1 MEGVLR
7 GKYRRMMG
15 RLIMNFKILLVSISR
30 NRLSCRSRVMLI
42 CLILSDLPGLFSQ
55 GDPVYLALNP
65 SSQNVSLDSKNYC
78 EIRNGLLNSYFSF
91 THKKTGRVAFMGGSI
106 TQNAGW
112 RDMICQYLKERFP
125 ETKFEFI
132 NAGISSTGS
141 TPGAFRFK
149 SDVLDKGEID
159 LLFEE
164 AAVNDRT
171 NMFDSTA
178 CIRGIEGIVSH
189 ARRANPFMDIVI
201 MYFVDP
207 DKMKDYNNGIIPY
220 EIKAHD
226 KVAEKYK
233 IPSVNLA
240 KEVTDRINNH
250 EFTWEKDFVDLHPSD
265 FGQKLYYNSIR
276 ILLESCWNQAE
287 KKSERV
293 PYQLPEMI
301 DKFSYINGEYVNIN
315 NAKPDH
321 DWTFIEN
328 WSPANSLVKHKMC
341 VNVPVLFSGKPGAE
355 FGLSFKGK
363 AIGICAVTGPDAGI
377 IKYSIDGKYSGTVDL
392 YTQWSSQYDLPWF
405 VIFEDELSKSDHF
418 LKLKISDKKNMQSEG
433 NACYIL
439 KFLVNR

>member
-1 MEGVLR
+1 MKKNNVILR
-7 GKYRRMMG
+7 FYCHV
-15 RLIMNFKILLVSISR
+15 FFFY
-30 NRLSCRSRVMLI
+30 
-42 CLILSDLPGLFSQ
+42 LILPNASGLFSQ
-55 GDPVYLALNP
+55 HTSEILFPDQIYQLTPLNAR
-65 SSQNVSLDSKNYC
+65 NYHDL
-78 EIRNGLLNSYFSF
+78 RNGIPNCYIRF
-91 THKKTGRVAFMGGSI
+91 TKDKTGRVAFLGGSI
-106 TQNAGW
+106 TQNPGW
-112 RDMICQYLKERFP
+112 RDLICKYLTKRFP
-125 ETKFEFI
+125 QTSFDFI
-132 NAGISSTGS
+132 NAGIGSTGS
-141 TPGAFRFK
+141 TPGAFRLK

-171 NMFDSTA
+171 NMFNSTA
-178 CIRGIEGIVSH
+178 CIRGMEGIVSH

-226 KVAEKYK
+226 NVAEKYK

-276 ILLESCWNQAE
+276 ILLESCWKQAE
-287 KKSERV
+287 EKSERV

-315 NAKPDH
+315 SAKPDQ

-341 VNVPVLFSGKPGAE
+341 VNVPVLSSGDPGAE

-377 IKYSIDGKYSGTVDL
+377 IEYSIDGKYSGTVDL

-405 VIFEDELSKSDHF
+405 VIFEDELSKSNHF
-418 LKLKISDKKNMQSEG
+418 LKLKISDKKNMQSKG

>member
-1 MEGVLR
+1 M
-7 GKYRRMMG
+7 
-15 RLIMNFKILLVSISR
+15 KIS
-30 NRLSCRSRVMLI
+30 
-42 CLILSDLPGLFSQ
+42 GETLFSAIRISII
-55 GDPVYLALNP
+55 PVAVAASFSFP
-65 SSQNVSLDSKNYC
+65 SQTDSVIFDNNDSFQKNFLESVSYC
-78 EIRNGLLNSYFSF
+78 QIRNGLPNSYYRF
-91 THKKTGRVAFMGGSI
+91 THGKSGRIAFMGGSI
-106 TQNAGW
+106 TQNDGW

-141 TPGAFRFK
+141 TPGAFRLK

-178 CIRGIEGIVSH
+178 CIRGMEGIVSH

-207 DKMKDYNNGIIPY
+207 DKMKDYNKGIIPY

-276 ILLESCWNQAE
+276 ILLESCWKQVG

-301 DKFSYINGEYVNIN
+301 DKFSYINGEYVNIK
-315 NAKPDH
+315 NAKSDH
-321 DWTFIEN
+321 DWTFMEN

-377 IKYSIDGKYSGTVDL
+377 IEYSIDGKYSGIVDL
-392 YTQWSSQYDLPWF
+392 YTQWSSQYDLPWY

-433 NACYIL
+433 NACCIL